1 MPLEGSLKSLTCSA
15 SAVLLLTWQSTE
27 IELSEMVAG
36 RLKLRDRQ
44 PMDRHV
50 CYLTELQDV
59 SHKRRMAWLDVLA
72 ALASAWD

>member
-1 MPLEGSLKSLTCSA
+1 
-15 SAVLLLTWQSTE
+15 
-27 IELSEMVAG
+27 MVAG

-59 SHKRRMAWLDVLA
+59 SHKRRMAWLDVVA
-72 ALASAWD
+72 ALCPSA